1 MKHQDF
7 RQIAVDA
14 AFEAIEGSV
23 IPSLTRMI
31 DTAASAN
38 PGADAEA
45 KATELRELARQLSS
59 LTAMVEA
66 TMPRTYPA
74 APFSTEA

>member
-1 MKHQDF
+1 MIHQDF

-23 IPSLTRMI
+23 LPSLTRMI
-31 DTAASAN
+31 DTAASAD
-38 PGADAEA
+38 PGVNAET
-45 KATELRELARQLSS
+45 KAAELRELARQLSS
-59 LTAMVEA
+59 LTALVVA
-66 TMPRTYPA
+66 TMPRTYA

>member
-14 AFEAIEGSV
+14 AFEAIEYSV
-23 IPSLTRMI
+23 LPSLTRMI
-31 DTAASAN
+31 DTAASAD
-38 PGADAEA
+38 PGVDAEL
-45 KATELRELARQLSS
+45 KAAELRELASQLSS

-66 TMPRTYPA
+66 SMPRSYAPA
-74 APFSTEA
+74 VRTEA

>member
-1 MKHQDF
+1 MIHQDF

-23 IPSLTRMI
+23 LPSLTRMI

-38 PGADAEA
+38 PGVDAET
-45 KATELRELARQLSS
+45 KAAELRELARQLSS

-66 TMPRTYPA
+66 TMPGAYA
-74 APFSTEA
+74 APFRTEA

>member
-23 IPSLTRMI
+23 LPSLTRMI

-38 PGADAEA
+38 PGTDAEA
-45 KATELRELARQLSS
+45 KAAELRERARQLSS

-66 TMPRTYPA
+66 TMPRAYA

>member
-1 MKHQDF
+1 MMHQDF

-14 AFEAIEGSV
+14 AFEAIEVSV

-38 PGADAEA
+38 PGTDAEL
-45 KATELRELARQLSS
+45 KAVELRELARQLTS

-66 TMPRTYPA
+66 SMPSGQTD
-74 APFSTEA
+74 PFSTAA

>member
-1 MKHQDF
+1 MFHQDF

-23 IPSLTRMI
+23 LPSLTRMI
-31 DTAASAN
+31 DTAASAD
-38 PGADAEA
+38 PGIDAEA
-45 KATELRELARQLSS
+45 KAAELRELARQLSS

-66 TMPRTYPA
+66 TMPRAYA
-74 APFSTEA
+74 APSSTEA

>member
-14 AFEAIEGSV
+14 AFQAIEGSV

-31 DTAASAN
+31 DTAASAT
-38 PGADAEA
+38 PGVDADA
-45 KATELRELARQLSS
+45 KAAELRELARQLAS

-66 TMPRTYPA
+66 SLPPQRRPD
-74 APFSTEA
+74 PFNTEA

>member
-23 IPSLTRMI
+23 LPSLTRMI

-38 PGADAEA
+38 PGANAEA
-45 KATELRELARQLSS
+45 KAAELRELARQLSS

-66 TMPRTYPA
+66 TMPRAYP

>member
-1 MKHQDF
+1 MIHQDF
-7 RQIAVDA
+7 RRIAVDA

-23 IPSLTRMI
+23 LPSLTRMI
-31 DTAASAN
+31 DTAATAN
-38 PGADAEA
+38 PGVDAEV
-45 KATELRELARQLSS
+45 KAAELRELARQLSS

-66 TMPRTYPA
+66 TMPRSYA

>member
-1 MKHQDF
+1 MIHQDF
-7 RQIAVDA
+7 RQIAVAA

-23 IPSLTRMI
+23 LPSLTRMI
-31 DTAASAN
+31 DTAASAD
-38 PGADAEA
+38 PGIDAET
-45 KATELRELARQLSS
+45 KAAELRELARQLSS

-66 TMPRTYPA
+66 TMPKSYA

>member
-1 MKHQDF
+1 MIHQDF

-23 IPSLTRMI
+23 LPSLTRMI
-31 DTAASAN
+31 DTAASAD
-38 PGADAEA
+38 PGVDAET
-45 KATELRELARQLSS
+45 KAAELRELARQLSS

-66 TMPRTYPA
+66 TMPRPYP

>member
-31 DTAASAN
+31 DTAASATA
-38 PGADAEA
+38 GLDAEA
-45 KATELRELARQLSS
+45 KAAELRELADQLAS

-66 TMPRTYPA
+66 SLPA
-74 APFSTEA
+74 QLRPDPFSTEA